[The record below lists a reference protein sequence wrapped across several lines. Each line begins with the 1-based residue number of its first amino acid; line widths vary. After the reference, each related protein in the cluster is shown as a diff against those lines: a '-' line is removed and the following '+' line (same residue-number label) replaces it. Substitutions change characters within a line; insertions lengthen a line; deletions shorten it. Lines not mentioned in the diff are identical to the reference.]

1 MKYYVFVFI
10 VIFIVII
17 YTIYTIQNEQ
27 EQFSQPVN
35 SVETLVLKINKENSE
50 RTINSLQDNIAELQ
64 KNIDAQY
71 LNYKNSECGV
81 RKYKRMDENKVVR
94 DE

>member
-1 MKYYVFVFI
+1 
-10 VIFIVII
+10 VII
-17 YTIYTIQNEQ
+17 YTIYTIRNNDP
-27 EQFSQPVN
+27 EQFSQPLN

-50 RTINSLQDNIAELQ
+50 KTINSLKDNIAELQ
-64 KNIDAQY
+64 KNIDSQY

-94 DE
+94 DEEKNHLFISIEDV